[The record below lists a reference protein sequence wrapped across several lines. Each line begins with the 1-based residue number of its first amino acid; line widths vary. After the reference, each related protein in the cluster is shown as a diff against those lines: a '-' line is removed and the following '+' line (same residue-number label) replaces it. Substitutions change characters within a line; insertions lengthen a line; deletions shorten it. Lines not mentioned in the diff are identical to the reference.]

1 MLTIAN
7 VEQAK
12 AWDGSEGAH
21 WTEHAER
28 YERCGWRT
36 WQRFL
41 DADLVRIDDDIVDIG
56 CGTGRPTRDLARLAS
71 SGTVLGVDLSAQMLD
86 YARSA
91 TEAEGLTNVS
101 YVQADAQVH
110 PFVENS
116 IDLAFSN
123 FGAMFFNDPVA
134 AFINIGR
141 ALRPDGRLALLAW
154 RELERNEWLNVF
166 RDALAAGRQLPV
178 PPVGAPSP
186 FGLADRDHVCGV
198 LGKAGFDGVAFE
210 SIDEPIEF
218 GADLDDAWEFVRG
231 MGIVEGL
238 TDGLDE
244 STKHDTL
251 QKLRAA
257 LREHETAEGVLMDTS
272 VWLITARRR

>member
-28 YERCGWRT
+28 YEHCGWRT

-41 DADLVRIDDDIVDIG
+41 DADLVRVNDDIVDIG
-56 CGTGRPTRDLARLAS
+56 CGTGQPTRDLARIAS

-86 YARSA
+86 RARAVSA
-91 TEAEGLTNVS
+91 AEGLTNVT

-110 PFVENS
+110 PFEENS
-116 IDLAFSN
+116 VDLAFSN

-134 AFINIGR
+134 AFTNIGR
-141 ALRPDGRLALLAW
+141 AVRPDGRLALLAW
-154 RELERNEWLNVF
+154 RDLERNEWLNVF

-178 PPVGAPSP
+178 PPVGAPTP
-186 FGLADRDHVCGV
+186 FALADQDHVRSV
-198 LGKAGFDGVAFE
+198 LRPAGFDDIGFE
-210 SIDEPIEF
+210 SVDEPIEF
-218 GADLDDAWEFVRG
+218 GTDLEDTWGFVQG
-231 MGIVEGL
+231 VGIVEGL
-238 TDGLDE
+238 TEGLDE
-244 STKHDTL
+244 PTKSDALH
-251 QKLRAA
+251 KLRAA
-257 LREHETAEGVLMDTS
+257 LAEHETAEGVLMGTS
-272 VWLITARRR
+272 AWLITARRR